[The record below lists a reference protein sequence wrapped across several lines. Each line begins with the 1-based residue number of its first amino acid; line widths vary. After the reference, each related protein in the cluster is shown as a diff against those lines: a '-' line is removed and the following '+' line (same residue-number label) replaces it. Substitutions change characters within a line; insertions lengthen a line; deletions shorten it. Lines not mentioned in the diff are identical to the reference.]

1 MNVLREHSIVVVE
14 DSEEDFAAFRRA
26 LKKNEVEASII
37 RFSDGEALLGA
48 LRDEA
53 RPRPPSLV
61 ILDLNLPAL
70 SGVEVLRELRTD
82 ERLRSI
88 PVVVLTT
95 SADPKDVQRC
105 YDLGVGG
112 YFLKE
117 GDFAE
122 FCEKIGSLAEYWL
135 RAVHLP

>member
-1 MNVLREHSIVVVE
+1 MRALREHAIVVVE

-26 LKKNEVEASII
+26 LRKNEVDVSVV
-37 RFSDGEALLGA
+37 RFTDGEAFLRA
-48 LRDEA
+48 LRADDH
-53 RPRPPSLV
+53 PRQPSLV

-70 SGVEVLRELRTD
+70 SGVEVLKELRAD
-82 ERLRSI
+82 ERLRTL

-105 YDLGVGG
+105 YELGVGG

-122 FCEKIGSLAEYWL
+122 FCGKIGSLAQYWL
-135 RAVHLP
+135 HAVHLP